1 MRPGPGPATFA
12 PGTGEVAAMAESDS
26 GHAAAADGHGAG
38 PIPPEVRARL
48 RPMALLNPR
57 DAAGRVDA
65 IALTRAFIEWRQR
78 AAPDPERYARD
89 LAELEELAGRR
100 AAEAGGPG
108 DSGDPAAG
116 D

>member
-1 MRPGPGPATFA
+1 
-12 PGTGEVAAMAESDS
+12 MAESDS
-26 GHAAAADGHGAG
+26 GHAAAPDGRGAGAG

-100 AAEAGGPG
+100 AAEAGEPG
-108 DSGDPAAG
+108 DSGAPAAG